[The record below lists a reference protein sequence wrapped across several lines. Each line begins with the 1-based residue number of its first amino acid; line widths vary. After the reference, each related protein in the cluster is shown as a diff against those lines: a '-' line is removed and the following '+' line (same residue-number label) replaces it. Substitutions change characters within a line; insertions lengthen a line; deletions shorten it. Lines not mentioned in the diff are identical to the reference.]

1 MSKGYILRA
10 HRSEADPV
18 KKAAYNLSAR
28 NALEKAG
35 GKIIAMA
42 KVGKN

>member
-1 MSKGYILRA
+1 MLKGYILSA

-18 KKAAYNLSAR
+18 KKAAYNLLAR
-28 NALEKAG
+28 NAFEKAG